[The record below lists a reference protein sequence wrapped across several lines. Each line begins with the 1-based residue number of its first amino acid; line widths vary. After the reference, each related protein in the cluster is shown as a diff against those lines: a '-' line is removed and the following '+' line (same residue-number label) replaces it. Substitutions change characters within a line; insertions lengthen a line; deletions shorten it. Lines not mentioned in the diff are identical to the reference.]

1 MIKLKDIINELSND
15 EVKSWALDAD
25 IYEKIFQKIKDKRK
39 LDAIRKKLL
48 KVIKNRRRQ
57 KSVEYFYDYR
67 LSQL

>member
-1 MIKLKDIINELSND
+1 MIKLKDLLLELSND

-25 IYEKIFQKIKDKRK
+25 IYEKIFRKIKDKRK
-39 LDAIRKKLL
+39 LDVIRKKLL

-67 LSQL
+67 LKQL